1 MGPHL
6 DQWGKGE
13 YGPSHLQRTERKGR
27 GGDIFWAPFSV
38 SSAILDIFIQFNSL
52 KSPMIKLSA
61 LQVRKL
67 AKGT

>member
-1 MGPHL
+1 MAPVISRE
-6 DQWGKGE
+6 QKE
-13 YGPSHLQRTERKGR
+13 KEEEETF
-27 GGDIFWAPFSV
+27 FWAPFSV
-38 SSAILDIFIQFNSL
+38 SSAILDTFIQFNSL